1 MDAHTSIIGI
11 KWVHQGID
19 NLRAP
24 ELLDKLLI
32 SKTVSPLKDLDRYMM
47 AIKGRRILKNLAPNF
62 DAKKDR
68 HIEMLKNI
76 GQHINM
82 DGCILSSMDEHPMS
96 RANFDSTTDID
107 QIYALV
113 VSLRDAA
120 QSNVDA
126 SALLQIIAQ
135 LFMEGVRDQEQNM
148 CL

>member
-1 MDAHTSIIGI
+1 M
-11 KWVHQGID
+11 
-19 NLRAP
+19 NF
-24 ELLDKLLI
+24 
-32 SKTVSPLKDLDRYMM
+32 
-47 AIKGRRILKNLAPNF
+47 APNF
-62 DAKKDR
+62 DAKENK
-68 HIEMLKNI
+68 HIAMLKNI

-82 DGCILSSMDEHPMS
+82 DGCILSSMDEHSMP
-96 RANFDSTTDID
+96 RTYFDSSTDID
-107 QIYALV
+107 RVYALI